1 MSQEILAT
9 VAGEAI
15 TKEDLDAFLQKLP
28 PNQKIYAENPQ
39 MRAYYLDQLV
49 SMRLYAALGK
59 EMKLDETEGFRM
71 IMEDVR
77 RELLSQFAM
86 KETLKGI
93 VVTEEEAKE
102 FYDRNPE
109 QFVKGEMVQAKHIL
123 VETNEQCSSI
133 AEEIKSGAKTFEEA
147 AKAYSTCPSKDRGGD
162 LGQFGKG
169 QMVKEFEDA
178 AFTAEP
184 GVVVGPVQ
192 TQFGYH
198 LIKVESHQEPET
210 IAFAD
215 AKEQIEKT
223 VLQQKQK
230 AVYNRK
236 LNELKETYMNA

>member
-9 VAGEAI
+9 VAGETI

-59 EMKLDETEGFRM
+59 EMKLDETEEFRM

-102 FYDRNPE
+102 FYNSNPE

-133 AEEIKSGAKTFEEA
+133 AEEIKGGAKTFEEA

-198 LIKVESHQEPET
+198 LIKVEERK
-210 IAFAD
+210 D
-215 AKEQIEKT
+215 AAVASFEEVKT
-223 VLQQKQK
+223 SIRNQLMQQKQNQ
-230 AVYNRK
+230 VYSDK
-236 LNELKETYMNA
+236 VKELRGKYVQE